1 MVRVTV
7 LDLKGMSIGQ
17 TSPYGGIPGATCSDV
32 PQIER
37 RLDEI
42 LGHMKMVGRERLGS
56 GCSTLLEYNAWA
68 RSQNSPCE
76 PYHIL
81 IVQDC
86 GASQASSVIQK
97 IGVAAR
103 NGGRCGVF
111 SLVHWG
117 DSCEGHALDALTSIA
132 SGSALI
138 MPGPNGTFTW
148 KDEAF
153 ADCQLDLDGLPSNEV
168 ATQIVNRA
176 SAAWQAKSA
185 KTVDYEEA
193 TKGLSGGGLWGE
205 SSERGIR
212 APLGIAESGKLVW
225 LEIGEGLKHNT
236 LIIGAPG
243 SGKTNI
249 MHVGI
254 IGLAERY
261 SPEELQ
267 LYLLDFKG
275 GVAFKSY
282 AVQKLPH
289 ASVIAIDCDRE
300 FGLSALEGLVEKMQR
315 RMDLFRSVLAE
326 DIAMYRKQTGKQLPR
341 ILMVADEFQELFVE
355 DDAISQ
361 RARVALDGLLRKG
374 RGFGV
379 HLLLGTQT
387 LRGVSARC
395 ISLELI
401 AVRLAMRCSEEDSRL
416 VLSQNNLAGA
426 MLSSEPGDCIYNA
439 DSGRLEANIRFRAAD
454 LKPSVRAQRLDK
466 IAAKQQGKWNSVVF
480 EGNEPASIESSGPW
494 IRLNSLTDDGGTG
507 AGAPNIWLGES
518 VAIQGP
524 TGVCFERRRGRHL
537 LAVMQKPEQGLAPL
551 FNALLVLLAHYKPG
565 GARFSILNVL
575 DNDSPWSG
583 WPGRI
588 KELFDSAQLIEN
600 IGREQLAE
608 FLPALAEDV
617 KQVAAS
623 AKASPPHFLFVLG
636 LQLAREL
643 RSREA
648 YSPREPDTKTCDGAF
663 VYVLK
668 EGAEH
673 DVHVLAWCDLLSNVV
688 RTGRT
693 VLEEFGVRLAGEMTQ
708 SDSAACV
715 GTLDAARLRKNNR
728 AVVYDEA
735 KPGTAQI
742 LRPYSLPSF
751 ALFERMGATQMER
764 NRGV

>member
-1 MVRVTV
+1 V
-7 LDLKGMSIGQ
+7 L
-17 TSPYGGIPGATCSDV
+17 
-32 PQIER
+32 
-37 RLDEI
+37 I
-42 LGHMKMVGRERLGS
+42 LP
-56 GCSTLLEYNAWA
+56 
-68 RSQNSPCE
+68 SQN
-76 PYHIL
+76 
-81 IVQDC
+81 DNF
-86 GASQASSVIQK
+86 A
-97 IGVAAR
+97 
-103 NGGRCGVF
+103 
-111 SLVHWG
+111 
-117 DSCEGHALDALTSIA
+117 
-132 SGSALI
+132 
-138 MPGPNGTFTW
+138 W
-148 KDEAF
+148 KDAAF
-153 ADCQLDLDGLPSNEV
+153 ADCQLDLDGLPRTEL
-168 ATQIVNRA
+168 ATQIVNRV
-176 SAAWQAKSA
+176 SDAWQAKGA

-193 TKGLSGGGLWGE
+193 TKGLSGGGLWSE

-212 APLGIAESGKLVW
+212 APLGIAESGELVW
-225 LEIGEGLKHNT
+225 LEIGGGLKHNA

-282 AVQKLPH
+282 AAQKLPH

-300 FGLSALEGLVEKMQR
+300 FGLSALEALVGKMQQ
-315 RMDLFRSVLAE
+315 RMDLFRSVLAD
-326 DIAMYRKQTGKQLPR
+326 DIAMYRKQTGQQLPR
-341 ILMVADEFQELFVE
+341 ILMVADEFQELFAE

-374 RGFGV
+374 RGFGI
-379 HLLLGTQT
+379 HLFLGTQT
-387 LRGVSARC
+387 LRGVSARS

-401 AVRLAMRCSEEDSRL
+401 ALRLAMRCSEEDSRL

-454 LKPSVRAQRLDK
+454 LKPNVRAQRLDK
-466 IAAKQQGKWNSVVF
+466 IAAKQQGKWNAVVF
-480 EGNEPASIESSGPW
+480 EGNEPTSIESSGPW
-494 IRLNSLTDDGGTG
+494 IRLNSLTNDGGPG
-507 AGAPNIWLGES
+507 VGAPSIWLGEP

-524 TGVCFERRRGRHL
+524 VGVCFEKRRGSHL
-537 LAVMQKPEQGLAPL
+537 LAVMQKAEQGLAPL

-583 WPGRI
+583 WPGCI
-588 KELFDSAQLIEN
+588 SELFGSAQLIEN
-600 IGREQLAE
+600 IGREKLAA
-608 FLPALAEDV
+608 FLPGLAEDV
-617 KQVAAS
+617 RKAALS
-623 AKASPPHFLFVLG
+623 SQASPPHFLFVLG

-648 YSPREPDTKTCDGAF
+648 YAPREPDIKTCDGAF

-673 DVHVLAWCDLLSNVV
+673 DVHVLAWCDLLSNVG

-693 VLEEFGVRLAGEMTQ
+693 VMEEFGVRLAGEMTQ

-715 GTLDAARLRKNNR
+715 GTLDAARLRKSNR

-751 ALFERMGATQMER
+751 ALFEKIAARQMER
-764 NRGV
+764 NREV